1 MYTHHF
7 LYLWWCVETM
17 CCDDVWIFTHVSRW
31 KELKSLIWSFCAGER
46 SENSLILTSLQIHE
60 FYDTFEQLF
69 HEVWVYRIML
79 RSTSRIKIKQA
90 SVTVKF
96 HLTIINLILWLVRL
110 SHETELNLYS
120 RGTSEDP
127 AIVKSHCAHDRWS
140 LVSQLCGEI
149 ILVLSACWVLQ
160 CKDSADTLF
169 NQDGVEYLKW
179 ISNRMEASP
188 LEGAK
193 QWHVATGQENLFY
206 PCILLSTSTCN
217 IL

>member
-1 MYTHHF
+1 
-7 LYLWWCVETM
+7 M
-17 CCDDVWIFTHVSRW
+17 CCDDVWILTHVSRW
-31 KELKSLIWSFCAGER
+31 KELKSPIWSFCAGER

-60 FYDTFEQLF
+60 FYDTFEQLSSLAVPHF

-79 RSTSRIKIKQA
+79 RSTSRIKIKRA

-110 SHETELNLYS
+110 SHEMELNLCS

-127 AIVKSHCAHDRWS
+127 AIVKSHCAHDCWS

-160 CKDSADTLF
+160 YKDSADTLF
-169 NQDGVEYLKW
+169 NQDGVEYLNW
-179 ISNRMEASP
+179 ISYRMEALP